1 MKIILLMQVEVGAHT
16 EKEIA
21 KNKAKPRGFPS
32 QTGPQLGIILSQ
44 MRIQGALWSPV
55 LVLISQ
61 CSTTR
66 KLLFL
71 SSFPPWCNGDNS
83 TLQGIWEPCKD
94 VRVKGFRHVLGTQVV
109 LLGSRLNICR
119 HSGGGVD
126 YLSPEDWLPVQL
138 VEGSNRCSGRVE
150 VYFEG
155 VWGTVCDDLWA
166 EKEAQV
172 VCQQLG
178 CGVAVSTLGEAPF
191 GQGSGPILLD
201 DVQCSGTEVS
211 LGQCSHAGWFI
222 HNCGHEEDVGIVCS
236 GKSLP
241 IFPKELIFHF
251 SQSFFFLPDPKE
263 TLVTCCLV
271 GSKVLSAHGP
281 RHLPECHL
289 CGISPS
295 WGLRSSRMWISY
307 STRVLR
313 HPLR

>member
-1 MKIILLMQVEVGAHT
+1 MGTIVPY
-16 EKEIA
+16 
-21 KNKAKPRGFPS
+21 N
-32 QTGPQLGIILSQ
+32 
-44 MRIQGALWSPV
+44 
-55 LVLISQ
+55 
-61 CSTTR
+61 
-66 KLLFL
+66 
-71 SSFPPWCNGDNS
+71 
-83 TLQGIWEPCKD
+83 IWEPCQD
-94 VRVKGFRHVLGTQVV
+94 VRVRGFRHALGTQVV

-236 GKSLP
+236 GKSRP

-251 SQSFFFLPDPKE
+251 SQSFSFLPDPKE

>member
-1 MKIILLMQVEVGAHT
+1 
-16 EKEIA
+16 
-21 KNKAKPRGFPS
+21 
-32 QTGPQLGIILSQ
+32 

-71 SSFPPWCNGDNS
+71 SSFPPWYNGNNS

-94 VRVKGFRHVLGTQVV
+94 VRVRGFSHVLGTQVV
-109 LLGSRLNICR
+109 LLGSWWESRLYIRR
-119 HSGGGVD
+119 HSGGGGD

-155 VWGTVCDDLWA
+155 VWGTVCDDLWD

-222 HNCGHEEDVGIVCS
+222 HNCGHEEDVGVVCS

-251 SQSFFFLPDPKE
+251 SQSFSFLPDPKE
-263 TLVTCCLV
+263 TLVTYCLV

-289 CGISPS
+289 CGASPS
-295 WGLRSSRMWISY
+295 WGLRSSRMWTSY